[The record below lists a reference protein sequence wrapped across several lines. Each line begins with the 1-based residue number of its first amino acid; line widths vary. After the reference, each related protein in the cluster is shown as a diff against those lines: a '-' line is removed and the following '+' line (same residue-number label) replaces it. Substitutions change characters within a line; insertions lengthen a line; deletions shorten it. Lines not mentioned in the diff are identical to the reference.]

1 MTKEYGMKIVHIC
14 LCGAMT
20 DGLTYQENIITKY
33 HRRMG
38 LDVTVI
44 ASQWAWNSSGKK
56 VQVEQTNYVN
66 SDGVKMIRLP
76 VLIGTVDNRL
86 KKYKGLSRAV
96 ESEHPDI
103 LFIHD
108 CQFLDI
114 LVLARYAKKHPEVKV
129 YVDNHVDYSNGAHG
143 WLSKNILHNGLWRY
157 CANRIEPYTTK
168 FYGVLPAR
176 VDFLKELYH
185 LPAGKCELLVMGADD
200 EMVQKAAVPEVRQSL
215 RKKYSIS
222 EEDFLIMTGGKIDAF
237 KTQTLLLMQ
246 AVQSI
251 PEKKVKLIVFG
262 SVIPELKEK
271 VQLLADGNRIQY
283 IGWIQAQESYQY
295 FAAADLVVFPGRHS
309 VFWEQ
314 VTGQGIPML
323 VKDWPGMHHVDI
335 GGNVI
340 FLQNDSAD
348 EIQQE
353 IQSLLDCP
361 KKYQR
366 MKAVAAEQG
375 MKTFSYAAI
384 AQRAIEA

>member
-1 MTKEYGMKIVHIC
+1 MKIVHIC

-44 ASQWAWNSSGKK
+44 SSQWAWNSSGKK

-143 WLSKNILHNGLWRY
+143 WLSKNILHKGLWRY

>member
-143 WLSKNILHNGLWRY
+143 WLSKNILHKGLWRY
-157 CANRIEPYTTK
+157 CANRIEPYTIK

-200 EMVQKAAVPEVRQSL
+200 EMVQKAAAPEVRQSL

>member
-185 LPAGKCELLVMGADD
+185 LPARKCELLVMGADD

>member
-1 MTKEYGMKIVHIC
+1 MKIVHIC

-129 YVDNHVDYSNGAHG
+129 YIDNHVDYSNGAHG
-143 WLSKNILHNGLWRY
+143 WLSKNILHKGLWRY

-176 VDFLKELYH
+176 VDFLKELYR

-375 MKTFSYAAI
+375 MKAFSYAAI

>member
-1 MTKEYGMKIVHIC
+1 MKIVHIC

-143 WLSKNILHNGLWRY
+143 WLSKNILHKGLWRY

-340 FLQNDSAD
+340 FLQNDSED

>member
-143 WLSKNILHNGLWRY
+143 WLSKNILHKGLWRY

-340 FLQNDSAD
+340 FLENDSAD

>member
-143 WLSKNILHNGLWRY
+143 WLSKNILHKGLWRY

-340 FLQNDSAD
+340 FLQNDSED

>member
-1 MTKEYGMKIVHIC
+1 M
-14 LCGAMT
+14 
-20 DGLTYQENIITKY
+20 
-33 HRRMG
+33 
-38 LDVTVI
+38 
-44 ASQWAWNSSGKK
+44 
-56 VQVEQTNYVN
+56 
-66 SDGVKMIRLP
+66 
-76 VLIGTVDNRL
+76 
-86 KKYKGLSRAV
+86 
-96 ESEHPDI
+96 
-103 LFIHD
+103 
-108 CQFLDI
+108 
-114 LVLARYAKKHPEVKV
+114 
-129 YVDNHVDYSNGAHG
+129 
-143 WLSKNILHNGLWRY
+143 
-157 CANRIEPYTTK
+157 
-168 FYGVLPAR
+168 
-176 VDFLKELYH
+176 
-185 LPAGKCELLVMGADD
+185 
-200 EMVQKAAVPEVRQSL
+200 PEVRQSL

>member
-1 MTKEYGMKIVHIC
+1 MKIVHIC